1 MSTGRQE
8 QDLRAL
14 LLDQLPHPAAPVYGE
29 VVHDHYLAGPQCRA
43 QELSEVE
50 PQGRAVSEDPSMLGD
65 GPIPPSSE
73 IEEISVTFLPQLRG
87 AEPPA
92 LRPLGALP

>member
-1 MSTGRQE
+1 MGGSLDGRIP
-8 QDLRAL
+8 RW
-14 LLDQLPHPAAPVYGE
+14 
-29 VVHDHYLAGPQCRA
+29 
-43 QELSEVE
+43 
-50 PQGRAVSEDPSMLGD
+50 EDPSMLSD

-87 AEPPA
+87 AEPMA